1 MIIQLLSQ
9 AVDLVHVLVRGAA
22 LALQDHNLLQLRLQ
36 FVVQLF
42 RVVFVLRIQV
52 LVLDSQLFYLLAIA
66 RDVKLCQ
73 FAPRRQ
79 CFALIYWFVRFRL
92 HVMRLRHCGCGT
104 AVADISFI
112 CRGKGGAL
120 GSYLLVQGSEL
131 IDLYLLALQ
140 LPLQLVLLC
149 QQTLVP
155 RFSV

>member
-66 RDVKLCQ
+66 RDVKL
-73 FAPRRQ
+73 
-79 CFALIYWFVRFRL
+79 
-92 HVMRLRHCGCGT
+92 
-104 AVADISFI
+104 
-112 CRGKGGAL
+112 
-120 GSYLLVQGSEL
+120 LVQGSEL